1 MKVITQNIAQF
12 TENMLSQAGIPA
24 NYLEAANGAV
34 MLMAMVL
41 VSYLAFWVTRY
52 IIVQQIA
59 RIISKSKTHY
69 DDILLERRVFHRLAY
84 IAPALIFYTL
94 IDDVVPNTEWLT
106 TAIKD
111 IAFVWIIV
119 VILRTVNAFLDA
131 LHDIYLHLPIS
142 QNRPIKGYIQ
152 LFTIIFYCIGVLSI
166 ISVVFNYE
174 MGKIF
179 AGLGAIAAVLILV
192 FKDTIL
198 GLVASIQLSGNNMV
212 KPGDWISVP
221 KYGADGTVLE
231 ITLNT
236 VKVQNWDK
244 TISTI
249 PTYALVADSFQNW
262 KGMEES
268 GGRRIKR
275 AINIDMKSVRF
286 LSPEMKQKFSRFL
299 LLQEYIAERSDE
311 IARVNKEL
319 NVQENE
325 VFNGRNMTNLGVFR
339 RYLENYL
346 KVHPK
351 IHKNMT
357 FLVRQL
363 QPGPNGIP
371 MEIYVFSNDQAWAN
385 YESIQAD
392 IFDHILAI
400 IPEFGLRVFQ
410 NPTGEDFAQLAKN

>member
-1 MKVITQNIAQF
+1 MNNITQHITLF
-12 TENMLSQAGIPA
+12 TESLLVKVGVSDDYLTVVKGI
-24 NYLEAANGAV
+24 
-34 MLMAMVL
+34 VL
-41 VSYLAFWVTRY
+41 LCVIGIISYLAYWVTRY
-52 IIVQQIA
+52 IIVNQIA
-59 RIISKSKTHY
+59 KIINKSKTHY

-84 IAPALIFYTL
+84 IAPAIILYGF
-94 IDDVVPNTEWLT
+94 IDDAIPEFDWLIT
-106 TAIKD
+106 IIRD
-111 IAFVWIIV
+111 VSYLWIIV
-119 VILRTVNAFLDA
+119 VILRTITAFLDA

-142 QNRPIKGYIQ
+142 KNRPIKGYIQ
-152 LFTIIFYCIGVLSI
+152 LFTIIFYCIGILSI
-166 ISVVFNYE
+166 ISVIFDYK

-221 KYGADGTVLE
+221 NYGADGTVLE

-236 VKVQNWDK
+236 VKVENWDK

-249 PTYALVADSFQNW
+249 PTYTLVADSFQNW

-286 LSPEMKQKFSRFL
+286 LTPDLKQKFSKFT
-299 LLQEYIAERSDE
+299 LLQDYITERSAE
-311 IARVNKEL
+311 IEQANQ
-319 NVQENE
+319 NISVQEEE
-325 VFNGRNMTNLGVFR
+325 VYNGRNLTNLGVFR

-351 IHKNMT
+351 IHTNMT

-363 QPGPNGIP
+363 QPGSDGIP
-371 MEIYVFSNDQAWAN
+371 MEIYVFSNDKAWAN

-400 IPEFGLRVFQ
+400 IPEFELSVFQ
-410 NPTGEDFAQLAKN
+410 NPTGDDFSQLRRN